1 MNLFRLYL
9 NFIQVAAVTKKI
21 TNDSGILSLL
31 ESGDSI
37 MADRGSDIEND
48 LPPSIKLNIP
58 LFLQGNTRLEL
69 KGEFFVND
77 DPLNRLFTF

>member
-1 MNLFRLYL
+1 
-9 NFIQVAAVTKKI
+9 
-21 TNDSGILSLL
+21 
-31 ESGDSI
+31 

-58 LFLQGNTRLEL
+58 PFLQGNTLLEL
-69 KGEFFVND
+69 KGEVFVND